1 MDVSTNWF
9 LAVGPFL
16 IVIFF
21 MAFYLERSE
30 KHSLQKKGLPYYRY
44 MAFIQKHEGHYS
56 LMFPD
61 FPGCMTV
68 AEDLGGL
75 YILGQEVLLFQI
87 ESMLEQDEALPAPTP
102 PLKGYHWL
110 EEGLHETLGFW
121 VLRVGP
127 LT

>member
-1 MDVSTNWF
+1 MDIFTIWF
-9 LAVGPFL
+9 WAGILSL
-16 IVIFF
+16 IVVIF
-21 MAFYLERSE
+21 MAFYLGRSE
-30 KHSLQKKGLPYYRY
+30 KHSLQKKGLSYYRY